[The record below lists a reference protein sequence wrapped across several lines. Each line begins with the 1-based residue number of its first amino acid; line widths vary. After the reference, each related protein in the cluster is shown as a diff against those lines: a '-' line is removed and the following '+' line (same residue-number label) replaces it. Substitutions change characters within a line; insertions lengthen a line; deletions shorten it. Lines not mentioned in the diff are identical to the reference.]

1 MIWREHTLYREAT
14 GETVAA
20 VDVSESGDVLR
31 FGCHELRFR
40 SMNPAHLRAVSA
52 GGEEFVLRKRSLTVS
67 RYTAHCGDPRD
78 GRDYTLSRVGVRG
91 CREIRD
97 AAGELCVVTTPK
109 HDGSLEVELH
119 AALTLDLV
127 FMTWALTYVDAAVR
141 RTYY

>member
-31 FGCHELRFR
+31 YGCHELRFR
-40 SMNPAHLRAVSA
+40 SMNPAHLRAASA
-52 GGEEFVLRKRSLTVS
+52 DCEEFVLRKRSLTVS
-67 RYTAHCGDPRD
+67 RYTAHCAD
-78 GRDYTLSRVGVRG
+78 RDYTLSRVGVRG

-109 HDGSLEVELH
+109 HDGSLEVDLH

-127 FMTWALTYVDAAVR
+127 FITWALTYVDAAVR

>member
-1 MIWREHTLYREAT
+1 MIWRAHTLYRGQEALAD
-14 GETVAA
+14 VAVA
-20 VDVSESGDVLR
+20 DGGDVLR
-31 FGCHELRFR
+31 YGCHELRFR
-40 SMNPAHLRAVSA
+40 SMNPARLRAVSA

-67 RYTAHCGDPRD
+67 RYTAHCAD
-78 GRDYTLSRVGVRG
+78 RDYTLSRVGVRG

-97 AAGELCVVTTPK
+97 AAGQLCAVTTPK

-127 FMTWALTYVDAAVR
+127 FITWALTYVDAAVR

>member
-20 VDVSESGDVLR
+20 VEESESGDVLR
-31 FGCHELRFR
+31 YGCHELRFR

-52 GGEEFVLRKRSLTVS
+52 VGEEFVLRKRSLTVS
-67 RYTAHCGDPRD
+67 RYTAHCG

-97 AAGELCVVTTPK
+97 AAGQLCAVTTPK
-109 HDGSLEVELH
+109 AHGSLEVELH
-119 AALTLDLV
+119 APLTLDLV
-127 FMTWALTYVDAAVR
+127 FITWALTYVDAAVR

>member
-1 MIWREHTLYREAT
+1 MIWREHTLHREAT

-31 FGCHELRFR
+31 YGCHELRFR
-40 SMNPAHLRAVSA
+40 SMNPAHLRAASA
-52 GGEEFVLRKRSLTVS
+52 DCEEFVLRKRSLTVS
-67 RYTAHCGDPRD
+67 RYTAHCAD
-78 GRDYTLSRVGVRG
+78 RDYTLSRVGVRG

-97 AAGELCVVTTPK
+97 AVGQLCAVTTPK

-127 FMTWALTYVDAAVR
+127 FITWALTYVDAAVR

>member
-1 MIWREHTLYREAT
+1 MIWREHTLYRGQEALA
-14 GETVAA
+14 E
-20 VDVSESGDVLR
+20 VDADGDCDVLR
-31 FGCHELRFR
+31 YGCHELRFR

-67 RYTAHCGDPRD
+67 RYTAHCTD
-78 GRDYTLSRVGVRG
+78 RDYTLSRVGVRG

-97 AAGELCVVTTPK
+97 AAGELCAVTTPK

-127 FMTWALTYVDAAVR
+127 FITWALTYVDAAVR

>member
-1 MIWREHTLYREAT
+1 MIWREHTLYRGQDA
-14 GETVAA
+14 VAD
-20 VDVSESGDVLR
+20 VDVDGDRDVLR
-31 FGCHELRFR
+31 FGCHTLRFR
-40 SMNPAHLRAVSA
+40 SMNPAHLRAESDVR
-52 GGEEFVLRKRSLTVS
+52 EEFALRKRSLTVS

-97 AAGELCVVTTPK
+97 AAGQLCAVTTPK

-119 AALTLDLV
+119 APLTLDLV
-127 FMTWALTYVDAAVR
+127 FITWALTYVDAAVR

>member
-1 MIWREHTLYREAT
+1 MIWREHTLHREAT

-67 RYTAHCGDPRD
+67 RYTAHCADC
-78 GRDYTLSRVGVRG
+78 DYTLSRVGVRG

-97 AAGELCVVTTPK
+97 AAGQLCAVTTPK
-109 HDGSLEVELH
+109 ADGSLEVELH
-119 AALTLDLV
+119 AAITLDLV
-127 FMTWALTYVDAAVR
+127 FITWALTYVDAAVR